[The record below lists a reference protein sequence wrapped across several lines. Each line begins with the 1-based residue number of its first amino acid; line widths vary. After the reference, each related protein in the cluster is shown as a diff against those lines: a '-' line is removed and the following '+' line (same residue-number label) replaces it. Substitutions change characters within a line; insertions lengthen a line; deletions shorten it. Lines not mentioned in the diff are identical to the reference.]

1 MKEVQTNDVLTHHLI
16 AFGNNDLDD
25 ILLDYTEE
33 SEILTIDG
41 VIKGLG
47 GIRSFF
53 EGMFVEIPTGC
64 EFEMKRKTM
73 TGNVAHIV
81 WSSKSDVADI
91 PLGSD
96 TFVFENG
103 KIKTHTVVV
112 YRR

>member
-1 MKEVQTNDVLTHHLI
+1 MKEVHTNDVLTHHLI

-33 SEILTIDG
+33 S
-41 VIKGLG
+41 
-47 GIRSFF
+47 
-53 EGMFVEIPTGC
+53 EIPTGC

>member
-1 MKEVQTNDVLTHHLI
+1 MIRQVLMHHLT
-16 AFGNNDLDD
+16 AFGNNDLYD

-41 VIKGLG
+41 TIKGLCE
-47 GIRSFF
+47 IRNFF
-53 EGMFVEIPTGC
+53 KGMFIDIPTGC
-64 EFEMKRKTM
+64 GFEMKRQAI

-81 WSSKSDVADI
+81 WSSKSDVVDI

-96 TFVFENG
+96 TFVFEDA
-103 KIKTHTVVV
+103 KIKTHIVIA